1 MKGGTTFHFITDGI
15 ESALEK
21 AKAAAGDLDIR
32 IGGGP
37 STVRQYLQAR
47 LVDEMHFA
55 LSPVLLGQGE
65 PLFAGLDLRELGYEV
80 SKVVPGERA
89 THILLTK
96 QI

>member
-1 MKGGTTFHFITDGI
+1 
-15 ESALEK
+15 
-21 AKAAAGDLDIR
+21 
-32 IGGGP
+32 
-37 STVRQYLQAR
+37 
-47 LVDEMHFA
+47 
-55 LSPVLLGQGE
+55 LLGQGE